1 MLLRNQIYVTW
12 IMGDFPSWAL
22 QHRKP
27 GTELRCIN
35 GHYYLYAVSSL
46 WDKETKKTK
55 KITGQIIGKINPD
68 GELVPSKRRAAKPK
82 GIAENPIRLVDKIS
96 VKEFGLSNFFLSHM
110 KDVCGQLKACFPSH
124 WQYIV
129 AAAYCRLYK
138 QSPINQMPLHIHHS
152 YLSEELKD
160 AVFNEKNISLAL
172 RDVGRDREQAVR
184 FMKWD
189 IPEGEHV
196 LIDLTHLPSR
206 SRNGAF
212 AQPGHNSQKD
222 FSGQINLLYIFG
234 NQSLKPIFYR
244 IVPGN
249 IRELSAFVLTMK
261 ESGIA
266 PCILIMDKGF
276 YSLENTAYLAKNNF
290 NFICPLK
297 RDSKFVE
304 KESRETLFGK
314 EEAEYFEYMG
324 RIIWY
329 VKIQPADKKKQ
340 VYLYLDDELR
350 TREERDYLVRAAN
363 KPESY
368 SIEKFKNKKLQFGTL
383 SLLTNLSG
391 KSAEQIYQIYKSRNQ
406 IEMMYDAF
414 KGVLEADRT
423 YMQNEE
429 TLQGWMLANHV
440 ALLAHHRIYQRLL
453 ASGKIK
459 KHSIGAF
466 VERMALVR
474 KARVN
479 NEWVDT
485 EVIKSSLKLFEQVGL
500 PVT

>member
-1 MLLRNQIYVTW
+1 LLLRNQIYVTE

-35 GHYYLYAVSSL
+35 GHYYLYAVSSS

-55 KITGQIIGKINPD
+55 KITGHIIGKINPD
-68 GELVPSKRRAAKPK
+68 GELVPSKRRAAKVK
-82 GIAENPIRLVDKIS
+82 GVAKNPLQFADKIS
-96 VKEFGLSNFFLSHM
+96 VKEFGLSNFFISHM
-110 KDVCGQLKACFPSH
+110 KDVCEQLKACFPSH
-124 WQYIV
+124 WQYII

-152 YLSEELKD
+152 YLSEQLKD
-160 AVFNEKNISLAL
+160 AVFDEKNISLAL

-206 SRNGAF
+206 SSNGAF
-212 AQPGHNSQKD
+212 AQPGHNNQKKYD
-222 FSGQINLLYIFG
+222 GQINLLYIFG
-234 NQSLKPIFYR
+234 NQSLKPVFYR

-249 IRELSAFVLTMK
+249 IRELSAFVLTIE
-261 ESGIA
+261 ESGIK

-276 YSLENTAYLAKNNF
+276 YSLKNTGYLAKNKF

-297 RDSKFVE
+297 RDSQLVKKEDRAKLSE
-304 KESRETLFGK
+304 KEQ
-314 EEAEYFEYMG
+314 AQYFEYMG
-324 RIIWY
+324 RIIWC
-329 VKIQPADKKKQ
+329 VKIQPADKNKQ
-340 VYLYLDDELR
+340 IYLYLNDELR
-350 TREERDYLVRAAN
+350 TKEERDYLIRIAN

-368 SIEKFKNKKLQFGTL
+368 SMKKFSQKKSHFGTL
-383 SLLTNLSG
+383 SLLTNLSD
-391 KSAEQIYQIYKSRNQ
+391 KSAEHIYQVYKSRNQ
-406 IEMMYDAF
+406 IEMMYDGF
-414 KGVLEADRT
+414 KGVLEADKT

-429 TLQGWMLANHV
+429 TLQGWTLANHV
-440 ALLAHHRIYQRLL
+440 ALLAHHRIYQLL
-453 ASGKIK
+453 LTSGKIK

-466 VERMALVR
+466 IERLALVR

-479 NEWVDT
+479 GQWVDT
-485 EVIKSSLKLFEQVGL
+485 EVIKQSLKLFEQVGV

>member
-1 MLLRNQIYVTW
+1 
-12 IMGDFPSWAL
+12 MGNFPSWAL
-22 QHRKP
+22 KHRKP

-35 GHYYLYAVSSL
+35 GHYYLYAVSSK
-46 WDKETKKTK
+46 WDKEKKKTK
-55 KITGQIIGKINPD
+55 KITGQIIGKINSD
-68 GELVPSKRRAAKPK
+68 GELVPSKRRGEKAK
-82 GIAENPIRLVDKIS
+82 GIAKRPLQLAEKIS
-96 VKEFGLSNFFLSHM
+96 VKEFGLSNFFISHM
-110 KDVCGQLKACFPSH
+110 ADICEQLRACFPAR

-152 YLSEELKD
+152 YLSEQLKE
-160 AVFNEKNISLAL
+160 AVFDEKNISLAL

-189 IPEGEHV
+189 VPDGEHV

-212 AQPGHNSQKD
+212 AQPGHNGQKNYA
-222 FSGQINLLYIFG
+222 GQINLLYIFG
-234 NQSLKPIFYR
+234 KQSLKPIFYR
-244 IVPGN
+244 TVPGN
-249 IRELSAFVLTMK
+249 IRELSAFVLTME

-276 YSLENTAYLAKNNF
+276 YSLNNTGYLVKNKF

-297 RDSKFVE
+297 RDSQLVK
-304 KESRETLFGK
+304 REDRAMLFGK
-314 EEAEYFEYMG
+314 EQIQYFEYMG
-324 RIIWY
+324 KIIWY
-329 VKIQPADKKKQ
+329 VKIQPADKNKQ
-340 VYLYLDDELR
+340 VYLYLNDEMR
-350 TREERDYLVRAAN
+350 TKEERDYLIRIAN

-368 SIEKFKNKKLQFGTL
+368 SMKKFSQKKFQFGTL
-383 SLLTNLSG
+383 ALVTNLYSNA
-391 KSAEQIYQIYKSRNQ
+391 AEEIYEIYKSRNQ
-406 IEMMYDAF
+406 IEMMYDGF

-440 ALLAHHRIYQRLL
+440 ALLAHHRIYQGLL

-459 KHSIGAF
+459 KHSIGGF
-466 VERMALVR
+466 IERLALVR

-479 NEWVDT
+479 GQWIDT
-485 EVIKSSLKLFEQVGL
+485 EVIKSSVKLFEQVGI